1 MLTQIRVQ
9 HRITPLKGYFMK
21 YALLTLVVLSSLAA
35 AIPAKAG
42 CNGTYHCTTT
52 YNGKQQCSC

>member
-1 MLTQIRVQ
+1 MRHFLFA
-9 HRITPLKGYFMK
+9 LAAL
-21 YALLTLVVLSSLAA
+21 ALLGT

-52 YNGKQQCSC
+52 YNGKQACGC